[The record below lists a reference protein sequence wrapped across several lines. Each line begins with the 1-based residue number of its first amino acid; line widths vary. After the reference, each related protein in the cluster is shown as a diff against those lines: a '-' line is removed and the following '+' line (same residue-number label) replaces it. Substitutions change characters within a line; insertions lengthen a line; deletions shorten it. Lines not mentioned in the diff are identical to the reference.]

1 MAVFSVNFL
10 SDSLGR
16 TVPVQVILPTD
27 KMSFDGSGKPAG
39 PFRTLYL
46 LHGIIGD
53 CGDWLKGTA
62 IERFAMDRDL
72 AVVMPSGENGF
83 YVDQPWNCTL
93 YSKFIGEELVDFTRR
108 TFPLSDKK
116 EDTFIG
122 GLSMGGYGALY
133 NGLKYAETFG
143 SIIALSSAL
152 ILDEDFL
159 QVEEHPRYPS
169 QSEEYKHSCFGPDL
183 KEAVYGEKNPR
194 TRVKMLKESGIPV
207 PAIYMACGDKDGLYG
222 KNLSFSEFLREEGI
236 EHTFEVGPG
245 FSHEWEFW
253 DQYIRRALD
262 WLPLHDAVAGMSS
275 GNVGIA

>member
-1 MAVFSVNFL
+1 MAVISVNFL
-10 SDSLGR
+10 SGSLGR
-16 TVPVQVILPTD
+16 TVPIQVILPTD
-27 KMSFDGSGKPAG
+27 KMSFDGSSKAAG

-53 CGDWLKGTA
+53 CGDWIKGTA

-72 AVVMPSGENGF
+72 AVVMPSGENAF
-83 YVDQPWNCTL
+83 YVDQPWSCNY

-108 TFPLSDKK
+108 TFPLSSKR

-133 NGLKYAETFG
+133 NGLKYSETFG

-152 ILDEDFL
+152 ILDDDFL
-159 QVEEHPRYPS
+159 KKEEHPRYPS
-169 QSEEYKHSCFGPDL
+169 QSEEYKHFCFGPDL
-183 KEAVYGEKNPR
+183 EEAVKGEKNPR
-194 TRVKMLKESGIPV
+194 TRIHMLKEAGKDIP
-207 PAIYMACGDKDGLYG
+207 ALYIACGDKDGLYA
-222 KNLSFSEFLREEGI
+222 KNVSFVEFLKEEGVPY
-236 EHTFEVGPG
+236 TFEEGPG

-262 WLPLHDAVAGMSS
+262 WLPTAAVSAGMSS